1 MDCVLATHRLTDQK
15 KETGMANIRKAPART
30 VQQDATQILIADH
43 KKVSKIFAEFEKVKD
58 KDGARKQALV
68 KMACDELT
76 VHAQVEEEIFYPA
89 LYEAFKEKDD
99 ALVDEAEVEHGS
111 IKQLIATLQDS
122 DPDDRLY
129 DANVTVLS
137 EYVKHHVKEEQDEI
151 FPKARKSKALDLKQ
165 IGEEISSRKA
175 QLMEEYGIVPEET
188 APATKRQGSAQRH
201 A

>member
-1 MDCVLATHRLTDQK
+1 
-15 KETGMANIRKAPART
+15 MANIRKAPART
-30 VQQDATQILIADH
+30 VQQDATQILTADH

-58 KDGARKQALV
+58 NDSARKQALV
-68 KMACDELT
+68 KMVCDELT

-99 ALVDEAEVEHGS
+99 DLVDEAEVEHGS
-111 IKQLIATLQDS
+111 IKQLIATLQAS

-165 IGEEISSRKA
+165 MGEEISSRKA
-175 QLMEEYGIVPEET
+175 QLMEEYGIEPEKT
-188 APATKRQGSAQRH
+188 APAMKRQGSAQRH